1 MLGGTFQIMNSSNYG
16 EVNSGGS
23 SGGIIGY
30 VGGHAWDTNIS
41 VSILNCANFGKIN
54 SQLRD
59 GGGIIGLQGTTCT
72 ENYVSIKN
80 TYNTGNVTGKTFGNI
95 IGTISY
101 ADGQTDTKTEFENVY
116 YTEEPLLGKGSL
128 TSGEATLKSQ
138 DEIKSQS
145 FVDLLNQ
152 NIGENSDWKKWK
164 LGEKG
169 YPEIDL

>member
-1 MLGGTFQIMNSSNYG
+1 MNSSNYG
-16 EVNSGGS
+16 EVNSDRF

-30 VGGHAWDTNIS
+30 VGGHDWNSNIS
-41 VSILNCANFGKIN
+41 VNILNCANFGKIN
-54 SQLRD
+54 SQQM
-59 GGGIIGLQGTTCT
+59 GSGGIIATQATICA

-101 ADGQTDTKTEFENVY
+101 ADGSTDTKTEFENVY